1 MQELRENLK
10 GIATL
15 GRFEDDTLAHVATG
29 EMVLPPDIL
38 DNKLLMSLKKKL
50 EDKGYDDFDSF
61 FVGSD
66 TASINPIT
74 GLPEYGFSLKRAL
87 GIKGSVSKKLKKLGK
102 KIAPI
107 AAVGL
112 AVGLPFAAP
121 FVLAMG
127 GTAIG
132 AAAAAGGIGAAA
144 GSFLKGEKPKDVITE
159 GAKGAALSAAMATV
173 ASGIKGVKD
182 GVGFAEGVKAGAS
195 VSPEMQA
202 LMDKSSVASEVTSG
216 SQPAISGGE
225 SQASL
230 SGGEMTQLGDISSIP
245 TDVSGLP
252 DVSSSGIE
260 DMVVY
265 GQTPSTPSLSDLT
278 SVGYVPPATIDIP
291 FDKASSVAD
300 DVPAK
305 KSIEDK
311 IKDFLVDS
319 FNRTKDSVLDL
330 DPALLALSTAYGKL
344 AEEEAKKYQF
354 GQKDIRDLRPEPQ
367 PYSRG
372 FDLGFAEGGIA
383 ELDMRGGGESI
394 GPGTGTS
401 DDIPAMLSDGEFVMT
416 AKANNGAGGFQITQ
430 SKGGLELIP
439 NGKPNRKKGAANM
452 MKLMKHFERFA

>member
-29 EMVLPPDIL
+29 EMILPPDIL

-144 GSFLKGEKPKDVITE
+144 GSFLGGQKPKDVLTE
-159 GAKGAALSAAMATV
+159 GAKGAASAAAMATI

-202 LMDKSSVASEVTSG
+202 LLDKRNVTTELTSG
-216 SQPAISGGE
+216 NQPAMTGTDVVQQGTMSPTTDASGAGSLLGGE
-225 SQASL
+225 VDEVMKVVGSVP
-230 SGGEMTQLGDISSIP
+230 TQ
-245 TDVSGLP
+245 
-252 DVSSSGIE
+252 
-260 DMVVY
+260 
-265 GQTPSTPSLSDLT
+265 PSFSDLT
-278 SVGYVPPATIDIP
+278 GAGYVPTVSDYSLAEDAAEAT
-291 FDKASSVAD
+291 KKGLG
-300 DVPAK
+300 DVLK
-305 KSIEDK
+305 DTFFGSISN
-311 IKDFLVDS
+311 I
-319 FNRTKDSVLDL
+319 

-344 AEEEAKKYQF
+344 AEKEAKKYQF

-416 AKANNGAGGFQITQ
+416 AKANNGAGGFKITK
-430 SKGGLELIP
+430 SKVGLELIP

>member
-144 GSFLKGEKPKDVITE
+144 GSFLGGQKPKDVLTE
-159 GAKGAALSAAMATV
+159 GAKGAASAAAMATI

-195 VSPEMQA
+195 VSPEMQT
-202 LMDKSSVASEVTSG
+202 LLDKRNVTTELTSG
-216 SQPAISGGE
+216 SQPAITGTDVVQQGTMSPTTDASGAGSLLGGE
-225 SQASL
+225 VDEVMKVVGSVP
-230 SGGEMTQLGDISSIP
+230 TQ
-245 TDVSGLP
+245 
-252 DVSSSGIE
+252 
-260 DMVVY
+260 
-265 GQTPSTPSLSDLT
+265 PSFSDLT
-278 SVGYVPPATIDIP
+278 GAGYVPTVSDYSLAEDAAEAT
-291 FDKASSVAD
+291 KKGLG
-300 DVPAK
+300 DVLK
-305 KSIEDK
+305 DTFFGSISN
-311 IKDFLVDS
+311 I
-319 FNRTKDSVLDL
+319 

-344 AEEEAKKYQF
+344 AEKEAKKYQF
-354 GQKDIRDLRPEPQ
+354 GQKDIRDLRPESQ

-416 AKANNGAGGFQITQ
+416 AKANNGAGGFKITK
-430 SKGGLELIP
+430 SKVGLELIP

>member
-144 GSFLKGEKPKDVITE
+144 GSFLGGQKPKDVLTE
-159 GAKGAALSAAMATV
+159 GAKGAASAAAMATI

-182 GVGFAEGVKAGAS
+182 GVGFAEGVKAGAN
-195 VSPEMQA
+195 VSPEMQT
-202 LMDKSSVASEVTSG
+202 LLDKRNVTTELTSG
-216 SQPAISGGE
+216 SQPAMTGTDVVQQGTMSPTTDASGAGSLLGGE
-225 SQASL
+225 VDEVMKVVGSVPTQPSFSDL
-230 SGGEMTQLGDISSIP
+230 SGA
-245 TDVSGLP
+245 
-252 DVSSSGIE
+252 
-260 DMVVY
+260 
-265 GQTPSTPSLSDLT
+265 
-278 SVGYVPPATIDIP
+278 GYVPTISDYSLAEDAAEAT
-291 FDKASSVAD
+291 KKGLG
-300 DVPAK
+300 DVLK
-305 KSIEDK
+305 DTFFGSISN
-311 IKDFLVDS
+311 I
-319 FNRTKDSVLDL
+319 

-344 AEEEAKKYQF
+344 AEKEAKKYQF

-416 AKANNGAGGFQITQ
+416 AKANNGAGGFKITK
-430 SKGGLELIP
+430 SKVGLELIP

>member
-144 GSFLKGEKPKDVITE
+144 GSFLKGEKPKDVVTE
-159 GAKGAALSAAMATV
+159 
-173 ASGIKGVKD
+173 
-182 GVGFAEGVKAGAS
+182 
-195 VSPEMQA
+195 
-202 LMDKSSVASEVTSG
+202 
-216 SQPAISGGE
+216 
-225 SQASL
+225 
-230 SGGEMTQLGDISSIP
+230 
-245 TDVSGLP
+245 
-252 DVSSSGIE
+252 
-260 DMVVY
+260 
-265 GQTPSTPSLSDLT
+265 
-278 SVGYVPPATIDIP
+278 
-291 FDKASSVAD
+291 
-300 DVPAK
+300 
-305 KSIEDK
+305 
-311 IKDFLVDS
+311 
-319 FNRTKDSVLDL
+319 
-330 DPALLALSTAYGKL
+330 
-344 AEEEAKKYQF
+344 
-354 GQKDIRDLRPEPQ
+354 
-367 PYSRG
+367 
-372 FDLGFAEGGIA
+372 
-383 ELDMRGGGESI
+383 
-394 GPGTGTS
+394 
-401 DDIPAMLSDGEFVMT
+401 
-416 AKANNGAGGFQITQ
+416 
-430 SKGGLELIP
+430 
-439 NGKPNRKKGAANM
+439 
-452 MKLMKHFERFA
+452 

>member
-102 KIAPI
+102 KIAPF
-107 AAVGL
+107 AAIGL

-159 GAKGAALSAAMATV
+159 GAKGAASAAAMATIS
-173 ASGIKGVKD
+173 SGIKGVKD

-195 VSPEMQA
+195 VSPEMQT
-202 LMDKSSVASEVTSG
+202 LLDKRNVTTELTSG
-216 SQPAISGGE
+216 NQPAMTGTDVVQQGTMSPTTDASGAGSLLGGE
-225 SQASL
+225 VDEVMKVVGSVP
-230 SGGEMTQLGDISSIP
+230 TQ
-245 TDVSGLP
+245 
-252 DVSSSGIE
+252 
-260 DMVVY
+260 
-265 GQTPSTPSLSDLT
+265 PSFSELFGA
-278 SVGYVPPATIDIP
+278 GYVPTITDYSLAEDAAEAT
-291 FDKASSVAD
+291 KKGLG
-300 DVPAK
+300 DVLK
-305 KSIEDK
+305 DTFFGSISN
-311 IKDFLVDS
+311 I
-319 FNRTKDSVLDL
+319 

-344 AEEEAKKYQF
+344 AEKEAKKYQY

-416 AKANNGAGGFQITQ
+416 AKANNGAGGFKITK
-430 SKGGLELIP
+430 SKVGLELIP

>member
-29 EMVLPPDIL
+29 EMILPPDIL
-38 DNKLLMSLKKKL
+38 DNKLLMSLKNKL

-144 GSFLKGEKPKDVITE
+144 GSFLGGQKPKDVLTE
-159 GAKGAALSAAMATV
+159 GAKGAASAAAMATI

-195 VSPEMQA
+195 VSPEMQT
-202 LMDKSSVASEVTSG
+202 LLDKRNVTTELTSG
-216 SQPAISGGE
+216 NQPAMTGTDVVQQGTMSPTTDASGAGSLLGGE
-225 SQASL
+225 VDEVMRVVGSVPTQPSFSDL
-230 SGGEMTQLGDISSIP
+230 SGA
-245 TDVSGLP
+245 
-252 DVSSSGIE
+252 
-260 DMVVY
+260 
-265 GQTPSTPSLSDLT
+265 
-278 SVGYVPPATIDIP
+278 GYVPTISDYSLAESAAEAT
-291 FDKASSVAD
+291 KKGLG
-300 DVPAK
+300 DVLK
-305 KSIEDK
+305 DTFFGSISN
-311 IKDFLVDS
+311 I
-319 FNRTKDSVLDL
+319 

-344 AEEEAKKYQF
+344 AEREAKKYQF
-354 GQKDIRDLRPEPQ
+354 GQKDIRDLRPESQ

-416 AKANNGAGGFQITQ
+416 AKANNGAGGFKITK
-430 SKGGLELIP
+430 SKVGLELIP

>member
-29 EMVLPPDIL
+29 EMILPPDIL

-144 GSFLKGEKPKDVITE
+144 GSFLGGQKPKDVLTE
-159 GAKGAALSAAMATV
+159 GAKGAASAAAMATI

-195 VSPEMQA
+195 VSPEMQT
-202 LMDKSSVASEVTSG
+202 LLDKRNVTTELTSG
-216 SQPAISGGE
+216 NQPAMTGTDVVQQGTMSPTTDASGAGSLLGGE
-225 SQASL
+225 VDEVMKVVGSVP
-230 SGGEMTQLGDISSIP
+230 TQ
-245 TDVSGLP
+245 
-252 DVSSSGIE
+252 
-260 DMVVY
+260 
-265 GQTPSTPSLSDLT
+265 PSFSDLAG
-278 SVGYVPPATIDIP
+278 VGYVPTISDYSLAEDAAEAT
-291 FDKASSVAD
+291 KKGLG
-300 DVPAK
+300 DVLK
-305 KSIEDK
+305 DTFFGSISN
-311 IKDFLVDS
+311 I
-319 FNRTKDSVLDL
+319 

-344 AEEEAKKYQF
+344 AEKEAKKYQF
-354 GQKDIRDLRPEPQ
+354 GQKDIRDLRPESQ

-416 AKANNGAGGFQITQ
+416 AKANNGAGGFKITK
-430 SKGGLELIP
+430 SKVGLELIP

>member
-66 TASINPIT
+66 SASINPIT

-144 GSFLKGEKPKDVITE
+144 GSFLGGQKPKDVLTE
-159 GAKGAALSAAMATV
+159 GAKGAASAAAMATI

-195 VSPEMQA
+195 VSPEMQT
-202 LMDKSSVASEVTSG
+202 LLDKRNVTTELTSG
-216 SQPAISGGE
+216 NQPAMTGTDVVQQGTMSPTTDASGAGSLLGGE
-225 SQASL
+225 VDEVMKVVGSVP
-230 SGGEMTQLGDISSIP
+230 TQ
-245 TDVSGLP
+245 
-252 DVSSSGIE
+252 
-260 DMVVY
+260 
-265 GQTPSTPSLSDLT
+265 PSFSDL
-278 SVGYVPPATIDIP
+278 SAAGYVPTISDYSLAEDAAEAT
-291 FDKASSVAD
+291 KKGLG
-300 DVPAK
+300 DVLK
-305 KSIEDK
+305 DTFFGSISN
-311 IKDFLVDS
+311 I
-319 FNRTKDSVLDL
+319 

-344 AEEEAKKYQF
+344 AEKEAKKYQF

>member
-1 MQELRENLK
+1 MQGLESLNQFKSFVSSL
-10 GIATL
+10 GGL
-15 GRFEDDTLAHVATG
+15 GRFEDTYMVHAAEG
-29 EMVLPPDIL
+29 ETVVPMEVLDRNPV
-38 DNKLLMSLKKKL
+38 LKKRLFKTMVDMGI
-50 EDKGYDDFDSF
+50 EPGRYI
-61 FVGSD
+61 VGNELN
-66 TASINPIT
+66 SINPIT

-195 VSPEMQA
+195 VSPEMQT

-216 SQPAISGGE
+216 SQPAI
-225 SQASL
+225 

-252 DVSSSGIE
+252 DVGSTGIE

-265 GQTPSTPSLSDLT
+265 SN
-278 SVGYVPPATIDIP
+278 
-291 FDKASSVAD
+291 
-300 DVPAK
+300 
-305 KSIEDK
+305 
-311 IKDFLVDS
+311 S
-319 FNRTKDSVLDL
+319 FI
-330 DPALLALSTAYGKL
+330 
-344 AEEEAKKYQF
+344 Q
-354 GQKDIRDLRPEPQ
+354 
-367 PYSRG
+367 
-372 FDLGFAEGGIA
+372 
-383 ELDMRGGGESI
+383 
-394 GPGTGTS
+394 
-401 DDIPAMLSDGEFVMT
+401 MLSPVRVDIICM
-416 AKANNGAGGFQITQ
+416 
-430 SKGGLELIP
+430 IP
-439 NGKPNRKKGAANM
+439 QCTLG
-452 MKLMKHFERFA
+452 

>member
-29 EMVLPPDIL
+29 EMILPPDIL

-144 GSFLKGEKPKDVITE
+144 GSFLGGQKPKDVLTE
-159 GAKGAALSAAMATV
+159 GAKGAASAAAMATI

-182 GVGFAEGVKAGAS
+182 GVGFAEGVKAGSS
-195 VSPEMQA
+195 VSPEMQT
-202 LMDKSSVASEVTSG
+202 LLDKRNVTTELTSG
-216 SQPAISGGE
+216 NQPAMTGTDVVQQGTMSPTTDASGAGSLLGGE
-225 SQASL
+225 VDEVMKVVGSVP
-230 SGGEMTQLGDISSIP
+230 TQ
-245 TDVSGLP
+245 
-252 DVSSSGIE
+252 
-260 DMVVY
+260 
-265 GQTPSTPSLSDLT
+265 PSFSDLAGA
-278 SVGYVPPATIDIP
+278 GYVPTISDYSLAEDAAEAT
-291 FDKASSVAD
+291 KKGLG
-300 DVPAK
+300 DVLK
-305 KSIEDK
+305 DTFFGSISN
-311 IKDFLVDS
+311 I
-319 FNRTKDSVLDL
+319 

-344 AEEEAKKYQF
+344 AEKEAKKYQF
-354 GQKDIRDLRPEPQ
+354 GQKDIRDLRPESQ

-416 AKANNGAGGFQITQ
+416 AKANNGAGGFKITK
-430 SKGGLELIP
+430 SKVGLELIP

>member
-144 GSFLKGEKPKDVITE
+144 GSFLGGKKPKDVITE

-182 GVGFAEGVKAGAS
+182 GVGFAEGVKAGAN

-225 SQASL
+225 
-230 SGGEMTQLGDISSIP
+230 MTQLGDISSIP

-252 DVSSSGIE
+252 DVGSTGIE

-278 SVGYVPPATIDIP
+278 SVGYVPPTITNYSLTSNDASTTDDGGLAEDVKDFFTDDIP
-291 FDKASSVAD
+291 EYF
-300 DVPAK
+300 
-305 KSIEDK
+305 
-311 IKDFLVDS
+311 KDA
-319 FNRTKDSVLDL
+319 FNRTKQSVSNL

-344 AEEEAKKYQF
+344 AEKEAKKYQF

-416 AKANNGAGGFQITQ
+416 AKANNGAGGFKITK
-430 SKGGLELIP
+430 SKVGLELIP

>member
-29 EMVLPPDIL
+29 EMILPPDIL

-144 GSFLKGEKPKDVITE
+144 GSFLGGQKPKDVLTE
-159 GAKGAALSAAMATV
+159 GAKGAASAAAMATI

-195 VSPEMQA
+195 VSPEMQT
-202 LMDKSSVASEVTSG
+202 LLDKRNVTTELTSG
-216 SQPAISGGE
+216 NQPAMTGTDVVQQGTMSPTTDASGAGSLLGGE
-225 SQASL
+225 VDEVMKVVGSVP
-230 SGGEMTQLGDISSIP
+230 TQ
-245 TDVSGLP
+245 
-252 DVSSSGIE
+252 
-260 DMVVY
+260 
-265 GQTPSTPSLSDLT
+265 PSFSDLAGA
-278 SVGYVPPATIDIP
+278 GYVPTISDYSLAEDAAEAT
-291 FDKASSVAD
+291 KKGLG
-300 DVPAK
+300 DVLK
-305 KSIEDK
+305 DTFFGSISN
-311 IKDFLVDS
+311 I
-319 FNRTKDSVLDL
+319 

-344 AEEEAKKYQF
+344 AEKEAKKYQF
-354 GQKDIRDLRPEPQ
+354 GQKDIRDLRPESQ

-416 AKANNGAGGFQITQ
+416 AKANNGAGGFKITK
-430 SKGGLELIP
+430 SKVGLELIP